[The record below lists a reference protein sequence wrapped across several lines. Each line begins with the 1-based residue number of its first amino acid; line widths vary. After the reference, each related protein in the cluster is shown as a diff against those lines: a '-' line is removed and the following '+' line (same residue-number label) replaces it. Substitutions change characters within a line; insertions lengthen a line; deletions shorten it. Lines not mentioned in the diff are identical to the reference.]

1 MYKDDPN
8 KYQIY
13 QMKKHLKNQLE
24 APAVDLDSF
33 TDNTFND

>member
-1 MYKDDPN
+1 MYKSDPN

-13 QMKKHLKNQLE
+13 QMKKDFKNKLE
-24 APAVDLDSF
+24 APVDLDSF